1 MTDLFKNVTVRSVL
15 ETLLFGKPGA
25 NAEERRN
32 YLCWGHPAP
41 RAEHK
46 VIVLLAMALTALAV
60 ALIAFEA
67 DAAPRSHSQPNAQH
81 AEPVSRIVVLA
92 PLA

>member
-1 MTDLFKNVTVRSVL
+1 MIDLFKGVTVRSVL
-15 ETLLFGKPGA
+15 ETLFLGKPDA
-25 NAEERRN
+25 TAEERRN
-32 YLCWGHPAP
+32 YLYWGHPAP

-46 VIVLLAMALTALAV
+46 VILLLAVALTALAV
-60 ALIAFEA
+60 GLIAMDA
-67 DAAPRSHSQPNAQH
+67 AAAPRQHSRPNADN

>member
-1 MTDLFKNVTVRSVL
+1 MIDLFKSITVRSVL
-15 ETLLFGKPGA
+15 ETLFFGKPGA
-25 NAEERRN
+25 SAEERRN

-46 VIVLLAMALTALAV
+46 VILLLAMALTALAIV
-60 ALIAFEA
+60 LIAVDA
-67 DAAPRSHSQPNAQH
+67 NAAPRSHSRSV
-81 AEPVSRIVVLA
+81 EPVSGIVVLP

>member
-1 MTDLFKNVTVRSVL
+1 MTDLFKGVTVRSVL
-15 ETLLFGKPGA
+15 ETLFFGKPGA
-25 NAEERRN
+25 TAEERRN
-32 YLCWGHPAP
+32 YLYWGHPAP

-46 VIVLLAMALTALAV
+46 VILLLAMALVALSV

-67 DAAPRSHSQPNAQH
+67 DAAPRSHSHN